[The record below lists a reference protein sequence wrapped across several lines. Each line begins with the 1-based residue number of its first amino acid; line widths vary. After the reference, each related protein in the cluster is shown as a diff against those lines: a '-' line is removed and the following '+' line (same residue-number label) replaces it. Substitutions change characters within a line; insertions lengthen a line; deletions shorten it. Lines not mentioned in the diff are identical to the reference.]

1 MFYFNKKAGNTT
13 SKDYVEQLEQI
24 FDNAPLKETS
34 NANDWPPQSKVMH
47 HYSLGKHL
55 SVINF

>member
-24 FDNAPLKETS
+24 FDNAPLKLS
-34 NANDWPPQSKVMH
+34 NTNDWPPQSKVMH